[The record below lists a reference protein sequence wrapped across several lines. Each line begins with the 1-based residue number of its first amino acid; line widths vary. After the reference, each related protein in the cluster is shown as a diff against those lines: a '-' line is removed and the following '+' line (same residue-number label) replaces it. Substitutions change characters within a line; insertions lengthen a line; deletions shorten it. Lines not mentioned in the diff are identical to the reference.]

1 MTKIATK
8 VNKFSIAGF
17 YPYLGKIHTIKT
29 LRTKLL
35 AKIACTHCNLIF
47 DESVMITE
55 KNDDKELFFC
65 CKGCQGVY
73 HLLNSEGLGT
83 FYDKLG
89 DTTLQPAATANSEDL
104 EKFDLEGF
112 RNKYIKINEDGLYQ
126 IHLIIEGIHCSA
138 CVWLNEKV
146 LHKTDGVI
154 EASIN
159 YTNNKAKVLW
169 DPEEVKLSKIIETIR
184 AIGYNAYP
192 YDPSLQEERANKTK
206 KEYYSRMLVAV
217 FGTMNIMWLAI
228 AHYAGY
234 FSGIEQNFKDI
245 LNVAE
250 FILATPVLFYSGW
263 IFFRGAY
270 FGFKNKIVNMDT
282 LVASGALSAYIYSIY
297 AMITQRGEV
306 YFDSVV
312 MIITFVLVGKYLE
325 VLSKKHAV
333 DTLDSIMGSTP
344 TEVTTVKD
352 GVKSLVSIENIQ
364 IGDLIELKPGE
375 KVVIDGVVTS
385 GQGSFDESSLTGEN
399 EPIYKE
405 KGTDILSGSLCL
417 DSVIHYEAS
426 KDVSGSL
433 LTSIV
438 SLLEESITKKPHI
451 EQLANRVS
459 GYFSNI
465 ILLIAVLTFA
475 GWYFLNGSFETA
487 LIVGISVIVIACPCA
502 LGLATPMA
510 TLVGISIA
518 AKRGI
523 LFKEAT
529 FLETMAKS
537 KVLALD
543 KTGTITE
550 GKPSVVQA
558 TISSGFDPALLL
570 SLVSTSNHPISK
582 GIAHY
587 LNAENETDKTNKTI
601 APLTLTEIKSIEAKG
616 IEARYGDKALLGGNA
631 ALLQSRGIE
640 VSATSEHSLFFF
652 AVDNNIL
659 AHFELTDTIREGA
672 KEAIASI
679 QSLGIKVLMLTGD
692 HEQSAQKVAKE
703 VGIEEVHAKLLPQE
717 KSALI
722 QNFQDKGEVV
732 VMVGDGINDAIA
744 LAQSNI
750 AIAMG
755 QGADVA
761 INISDVVL
769 LDEKPQSILEAY
781 TISRRTYSAVKE
793 NLGFSLLY
801 NVIAVPLAVAG
812 FVTPLIAALS
822 MSLSSL
828 VVVGNSLRIK
838 FLKFKG

>member
-1 MTKIATK
+1 
-8 VNKFSIAGF
+8 
-17 YPYLGKIHTIKT
+17 
-29 LRTKLL
+29 
-35 AKIACTHCNLIF
+35 
-47 DESVMITE
+47 MITE
-55 KNDDKELFFC
+55 KENDKELNFC

-89 DTTLQPAATANSEDL
+89 NTTLQPAGQNISADL

-112 RNKYIKINEDGLYQ
+112 KNKYIKTTEDGLSQ

-159 YTNNKAKVLW
+159 YTNNKAKVVW

-192 YDPSLQEERANKTK
+192 YDPSLQEERANQAK
-206 KEYYSRMLVAV
+206 KSYYSRILVAV

-228 AHYAGY
+228 AKYAGY
-234 FSGIEQNFKDI
+234 FTGMEQNFKDI

-297 AMITQRGEV
+297 AMITQHGEV

-344 TEVTTVKD
+344 TEVTTVKN
-352 GVKSLVSIENIQ
+352 GIKALVSIENIQ

-405 KGTDILSGSLCL
+405 KGADILSGSLCL

-465 ILLIAVLTFA
+465 ILLIALLTFA
-475 GWYFLNGSFETA
+475 GWYFLNGNFETA

-518 AKRGI
+518 ARRGI

-550 GKPSVVQA
+550 GRPSVVHA
-558 TISSGFDPALLL
+558 ELSSGFNPALLL

-582 GIAHY
+582 GIAGY
-587 LNAENETDKTNKTI
+587 LNTENETLEN
-601 APLTLTEIKSIEAKG
+601 LTLTEIKSIEAKG
-616 IEARYGDKALLGGNA
+616 IEAKYGEKNLLGGNA

-640 VSATSEHSLFFF
+640 VLVSSEHSLFFF
-652 AVDNNIL
+652 AVDNNIV

-672 KEAIASI
+672 KEAIANI

-703 VGIEEVHAKLLPQE
+703 VGITEVHAKLLPQE

-722 QNFQDKGEVV
+722 QSFQDKGEVV

-781 TISRRTYSAVKE
+781 AISRRTYGAVKE

-838 FLKFKG
+838 MIKFKEK

>member
-1 MTKIATK
+1 MAQ
-8 VNKFSIAGF
+8 
-17 YPYLGKIHTIKT
+17 
-29 LRTKLL
+29 
-35 AKIACTHCNLIF
+35 IACTHCNLVF

-55 KNDDKELFFC
+55 HPQGDVSSVPDSQTLHFC

-73 HLLNSEGLGT
+73 HLLGSEGLST

-89 DTTLQPAATANSEDL
+89 DTTLQPANQDISADL

-112 RNKYIKINEDGLYQ
+112 KNKYIKTTQEGLSQ

-159 YTNNKAKVLW
+159 YTNNKAKVVW

-206 KEYYSRMLVAV
+206 KEYYLRILVAV
-217 FGTMNIMWLAI
+217 FGTMNIMWIAI

-234 FSGIEQNFKDI
+234 FTGMQQNFKDI

-297 AMITQRGEV
+297 AMISQHGEV

-344 TEVTTVKD
+344 TEVTTLKE
-352 GVKSLVSIENIQ
+352 GVKSLVSIENVQ
-364 IGDLIELKPGE
+364 VGDIIELKPGE
-375 KVVIDGVVTS
+375 KVVIDGIVTS

-399 EPIYKE
+399 QPIYKQ
-405 KGTDILSGSLCL
+405 KNDAILSGSLCL
-417 DSVIHYEAS
+417 DSVVHYKAS

-451 EQLANRVS
+451 EQLANNIS

-465 ILLIAVLTFA
+465 ILLIALLTFT
-475 GWYFLNGSFETA
+475 GWYFVNGSFETA

-543 KTGTITE
+543 KTGTLTE

-558 TISSGFDPALLL
+558 ALFEGFAPALLL
-570 SLVSTSNHPISK
+570 ALVETSNHPVSK
-582 GIAHY
+582 GIVRY
-587 LNAENETDKTNKTI
+587 LKQENNGLTTI
-601 APLTLTEIKSIEAKG
+601 QLEHIKSIEAKG
-616 IEARYGDKALLGGNA
+616 IEATFKGKKLLGGNA
-631 ALLQSRGIE
+631 ALLQERGIA
-640 VSATSEHSLFFF
+640 VDAASENSLFYF
-652 AVDNNIL
+652 ALDQTLL
-659 AHFELTDTIREGA
+659 ARFELSDTIREGA
-672 KEAIASI
+672 KEAISNI
-679 QSLGIKVLMLTGD
+679 QALGIKVMMLTGD
-692 HEQSAQKVAKE
+692 HEQSAQKVAKA

-722 QNFQDKGEVV
+722 QNFQNKGEVV

-761 INISDVVL
+761 INVSDVVL
-769 LDEKPQSILEAY
+769 LDEKPQSIFDAY
-781 TISRRTYSAVKE
+781 KISRRTFTAVKE

-812 FVTPLIAALS
+812 FVNPLIAALS

-828 VVVGNSLRIK
+828 VVVGNSIRIK
-838 FLKFKG
+838 MIKFKENNV

>member
-1 MTKIATK
+1 
-8 VNKFSIAGF
+8 
-17 YPYLGKIHTIKT
+17 
-29 LRTKLL
+29 
-35 AKIACTHCNLIF
+35 
-47 DESVMITE
+47 MITE
-55 KNDDKELFFC
+55 TKNDKTLYFC

-73 HLLNSEGLGT
+73 HLLENEGLDT
-83 FYDKLG
+83 FYNKLG
-89 DTTLQPAATANSEDL
+89 DTTLQPASAAITDDL
-104 EKFDLEGF
+104 ERFDLEGF
-112 RNKYIKINEDGLYQ
+112 KNKYIKSNDDGLYE

-159 YTNNKAKVLW
+159 YTNNKAKVVW
-169 DPEEVKLSKIIETIR
+169 DPEEVKLSHIIETIR
-184 AIGYNAYP
+184 SIGYNAYP
-192 YDPSLQEERANKTK
+192 YDPSLQEERANRAK
-206 KEYYSRMLVAV
+206 KSYYSRILVSV
-217 FGTMNIMWLAI
+217 FGTMNIMWIAI
-228 AHYAGY
+228 AKYAGY
-234 FSGIEQNFKDI
+234 FTGMEQNFKDI

-250 FILATPVLFYSGW
+250 FLLATPVLFYSGW

-270 FGFKNKIVNMDT
+270 YGFKNRLVNMDT

-297 AMITQRGEV
+297 AMMTQRGEV

-344 TEVTTVKD
+344 TEVTTLKA
-352 GVKSLVSIENIQ
+352 GVKSLVSLENVQ
-364 IGDLIELKPGE
+364 VGDSIELKPGE
-375 KVVIDGVVTS
+375 KVVIDGVLTS
-385 GQGSFDESSLTGEN
+385 GEGSFDESSLTGES
-399 EPIYKE
+399 EPIHKQE
-405 KGTDILSGSLCL
+405 GDKILSGSICL

-451 EQLANRVS
+451 EQLANKIS

-465 ILLIAVLTFA
+465 ILLIAILTFA
-475 GWYFLNGSFETA
+475 GWYWFNGSFETA

-518 AKRGI
+518 AKRGL

-537 KVLALD
+537 NLLALD

-550 GKPSVVQA
+550 GKPSVVKA
-558 TISSGFDPALLL
+558 EIYEDFNPSLLL
-570 SLVSTSNHPISK
+570 ALVNTSNHPVSK
-582 GIAHY
+582 GIAAY
-587 LNAENETDKTNKTI
+587 LKEENDSLETFQLEN
-601 APLTLTEIKSIEAKG
+601 IKSIEAKG
-616 IEARYGDKALLGGNA
+616 IEAAYEGKTLLGGNA
-631 ALLQSRGIE
+631 SLLQVEGIG
-640 VSATSEHSLFFF
+640 TDTNSENSLFFF
-652 AVDNNIL
+652 ALDRKVL
-659 AHFELTDTIREGA
+659 ATFELSDTVREGA
-672 KEAIASI
+672 KEAIKEI
-679 QSLGIKVLMLTGD
+679 QAMGIEVIMLTGD
-692 HEQSAQKVAKE
+692 HELSAQKVAKE
-703 VGIEEVHAKLLPQE
+703 VGITTVHAKLLPQE

-722 QNFQDKGEVV
+722 QGFQDKGKIT

-755 QGADVA
+755 RGADVA
-761 INISDVVL
+761 INVSDVVL
-769 LDEKPQSILEAY
+769 LNEKPQSILEAY
-781 TISRRTYSAVKE
+781 KISRRTYRAVKE
-793 NLGFSLLY
+793 NLGFSLFY

-812 FVTPLIAALS
+812 FVNPLIAALS

-828 VVVGNSLRIK
+828 IVVGNSIRIK
-838 FLKFKG
+838 FLKFKGL

>member
-1 MTKIATK
+1 MAE
-8 VNKFSIAGF
+8 
-17 YPYLGKIHTIKT
+17 
-29 LRTKLL
+29 
-35 AKIACTHCNLIF
+35 IACTHCNLIF

-55 KNDDKELFFC
+55 TQHDKELYFC

-73 HLLNSEGLGT
+73 HLLESEGLDS

-89 DTTLQPAATANSEDL
+89 DTPLQPATTNTSEDL

-112 RNKYIKINEDGLYQ
+112 KNKYIKTNEDALYE

-159 YTNNKAKVLW
+159 YTNNKAKVIW
-169 DPEEVKLSKIIETIR
+169 DTEEVQLSHIIETIR
-184 AIGYNAYP
+184 SIGYNAYP
-192 YDPSLQEERANKTK
+192 YDPSLQEERANQAK
-206 KEYYSRMLVAV
+206 KSYYSRILVAV
-217 FGTMNIMWLAI
+217 FGTMNIMWMAI
-228 AHYAGY
+228 AKYAGY
-234 FSGIEQNFKDI
+234 FTGMEQNFKDI

-250 FILATPVLFYSGW
+250 FLLATPVLFYSGW

-270 FGFKNKIVNMDT
+270 YGFKNHIVNMDT

-297 AMITQRGEV
+297 AMITQSGEV

-344 TEVTTVKD
+344 TEVTTLKN

-364 IGDLIELKPGE
+364 VGDLIELKPGE
-375 KVVIDGVVTS
+375 KVVIDGIVTS

-399 EPIYKE
+399 EPLFKQ
-405 KGTDILSGSLCL
+405 KGDEILSGSICI

-426 KDVSGSL
+426 KDISASL

-451 EQLANRVS
+451 EQLANTIS

-465 ILLIAVLTFA
+465 ILLIAILTFL
-475 GWYFLNGSFETA
+475 GWYFLQGSFETA
-487 LIVGISVIVIACPCA
+487 LIIGISVIVIACPCA

-537 KVLALD
+537 NLLALD

-550 GKPSVVQA
+550 GKPSVVSVELFE
-558 TISSGFDPALLL
+558 TFDKALLL
-570 SLVSTSNHPISK
+570 ALVNTSNHPISK
-582 GIAHY
+582 GIRHY
-587 LNAENETDKTNKTI
+587 LLEENEYLI
-601 APLTLTEIKSIEAKG
+601 PLQINDIKSIEAKG
-616 IEARYGDKALLGGNA
+616 LEATFENTSLLGGNA
-631 ALLQSRGIE
+631 ALLQERGIKINAD
-640 VSATSEHSLFFF
+640 SQNTLFFF
-652 AVDNNIL
+652 SIDNKPV
-659 AHFELTDTIREGA
+659 AKFELSDTIREGA
-672 KEAIASI
+672 KEAITKI
-679 QSLGIKVLMLTGD
+679 QNLGIRVVMLTGD
-692 HEQSAQKVAKE
+692 HEQSAQKVANE
-703 VGIEEVHAKLLPQE
+703 VGITEVHAKLLPQD
-717 KSALI
+717 KSAHI
-722 QNFQDKGEVV
+722 HEFQENGEIV

-769 LDEKPQSILEAY
+769 LDEKPQSILDAY
-781 TISRRTYSAVKE
+781 RLSKRTFSAVKE

-801 NVIAVPLAVAG
+801 NIIAVPLAIAG
-812 FVTPLIAALS
+812 FVNPLIAALS

-828 VVVGNSLRIK
+828 VVVSNSMRIK
-838 FLKFKG
+838 FIKFK